1 MCLQGVMLLCPRA
14 SLDAF
19 KRHRKRCLLN
29 YVKMIDYLYII
40 TQRVNV
46 YLKKNLNLGLQKT
59 FDTLMYKHF
68 IFLTFHIENRN
79 KTIRIETTFRKN
91 KLLKSI
97 NAQVAII

>member
-1 MCLQGVMLLCPRA
+1 
-14 SLDAF
+14 
-19 KRHRKRCLLN
+19 
-29 YVKMIDYLYII
+29 MIDYLYII

-79 KTIRIETTFRKN
+79 KTIRIETNFRK
-91 KLLKSI
+91 K
-97 NAQVAII
+97 